1 MFFKRKKLQCSSCK
15 KEFQS
20 NEKLALFARAGE
32 LNGMTN
38 LKAFAKLQRLEC
50 LDCVAEGRK

>member
-1 MFFKRKKLQCSSCK
+1 MFFKRKKLQCSTCK

-20 NEKLALFARAGE
+20 DEKLALFVRASE

-50 LDCVAEGRK
+50 LDCVAIANK

>member
-1 MFFKRKKLQCSSCK
+1 MFFKRKKLQCSTCK

-20 NEKLALFARAGE
+20 DEKLALFVRAGE
-32 LNGMTN
+32 LNAVTN

-50 LDCVAEGRK
+50 LDCVAKGRK